1 MTRAQQAEEK
11 AILDEQDQHKLKG
24 CLDPMNQMLI
34 TLKDEADLIRK
45 IDELY
50 DALDSDGNG
59 GLDYAEFR
67 QVYFDEPCV
76 CAHNI

>member
-34 TLKDEADLIRK
+34 TFKDEADLIRK

-50 DALDSDGNG
+50 D
-59 GLDYAEFR
+59 DYAEFR